1 MSPDFPILTF
11 TPWYPVRKNTAK
23 QPFRVI
29 LVCLKIN
36 DGLENNVERRNC
48 IICRAIERWVNIHTL
63 SVEIRYYGWCLKQP
77 PKWDAL

>member
-36 DGLENNVERRNC
+36 DGF
-48 IICRAIERWVNIHTL
+48 ICRNQVLRMVFETTTKMGRSLDVSLIELQGHVNSL
-63 SVEIRYYGWCLKQP
+63 LVS
-77 PKWDAL
+77 